1 MSLPAK
7 QWISPEE
14 YLQFERAAETKHEY
28 FNGEI
33 YAMAGASL
41 QHTTIIT
48 NTIIVLGLQLRGG
61 SCRVLAQDMRVK
73 VSDTGLYTYPDLL
86 VVCDGARLE
95 DGRRDTL
102 LNPSVIIEVLSPSTE
117 AYDRGEKFAHY
128 RRFESLREY
137 LLISQDRYRVER
149 FVRNN
154 DQWTLTEF
162 SGPDARVTLESI
174 GCELPLA
181 EIYESLELP
190 DIQLRQEPR
199 TD

>member
-7 QWISPEE
+7 QRISPEE
-14 YLQFERAAETKHEY
+14 YLELERAAETKHEY

-41 QHTTIIT
+41 QHVAIIS
-48 NTIIVLGLQLRGG
+48 NTIIALGLQLRGG
-61 SCRVLAQDMRVK
+61 PCRVLANDMRVK

-86 VVCDGARLE
+86 VVCEDPRLE

-102 LNPSVIIEVLSPSTE
+102 LNPAIIIEVLSPSTE

-128 RRFESLREY
+128 RRLESLREY

-149 FVRNN
+149 FVRH
-154 DQWTLTEF
+154 DDDWTLKEF
-162 SGPDARVTLESI
+162 SGPAARVVLECI
-174 GCELPLA
+174 GCELPLVDV
-181 EIYESLELP
+181 YEGIEFSDERLHQKP
-190 DIQLRQEPR
+190 P